1 MTLDEVMLETLK
13 NITDTGKKD
22 WTKFHYHENL
32 LIIETWSEQPAN
44 W

>member
-22 WTKFHYHENL
+22 WTKF
-32 LIIETWSEQPAN
+32 ITMKTS
-44 W
+44 